1 MVQMYRRAASRIQS
15 ILNYVATLKFEG
27 LGFKLEG
34 PTIQII
40 LWMLCFLT
48 IVGSIKLLQ
57 PKDKAGLAHN
67 ESASTE
73 ERQ

>member
-1 MVQMYRRAASRIQS
+1 
-15 ILNYVATLKFEG
+15 VATLKFEG

-34 PTIQII
+34 PTIKII

-57 PKDKAGLAHN
+57 PENNAGLAHN
-67 ESASTE
+67 GSASTK